1 MVNLTGV
8 LLRVFNR
15 IPKQDALAIIE
26 EKTGWVPEKK
36 LKKKE
41 DIKDKFLELERI
53 IKEEEIEDF
62 VQMAVMRKSIGLPA
76 YTYKVT
82 NLTFLDG
89 FSQEKIIENFTV
101 DEHTFKDVYIIST
114 KTERMGESL
123 EFHFRLKEF
132 ESQWLTGVNNLTSL
146 SAVFTA
152 NVTLNTSNRVLT
164 VYTGNHQV
172 QDVLIAFMS
181 SIFKMPIISYSLK
194 DFHNQINELGSVSF
208 KTALLLDFVSHRLK
222 QKGIE
227 ATFKEIKFYTGSKNK
242 KDGIKD
248 VAIGGKALLSSQLA
262 CEYITIGSD
271 IVFFS
276 TDMIYNGVEFS
287 TKVYLKG
294 SKLDILK
301 IVILDTDDED
311 IKSEVIE
318 IIQSEYI
325 DMCNNGIKDIA
336 QTKVLLNTIANK
348 YLNKD
353 QLIIRVIEENTLRSI
368 SIVTNLLSFLNDQ
381 DEDLNNSMREFIQSN
396 RTVLDS
402 IGYNNADLDLKS
414 LNAFVGD
421 ESPNIL
427 DEEDYSADEE
437 GGE

>member
-15 IPKQDALAIIE
+15 ITKQDALGIIE
-26 EKTGWVPEKK
+26 EKTGWVPENK
-36 LKKKE
+36 LKNKK
-41 DIKDKFLELERI
+41 DIKDKFLELEQI
-53 IKEEEIEDF
+53 IKEDEVEDF

-76 YTYKVT
+76 YTYKLT
-82 NLTFLDG
+82 NLTFLNG
-89 FSQEKIIENFTV
+89 FSQENFII
-101 DEHTFKDVYIIST
+101 DELTFKDVYIIST
-114 KTERMGESL
+114 KIERVGDTF

-152 NVTLNTSNRVLT
+152 NVTLNISNRVLT

-181 SIFKMPIISYSLK
+181 SIFKMPISSYSLK

-222 QKGIE
+222 EKGIE
-227 ATFKEIKFYTGSKNK
+227 ATFKEIKFYTGAKNK

-318 IIQSEYI
+318 VIQSEYI
-325 DMCNNGIKDIA
+325 DMCNNGIKDID
-336 QTKVLLNTIANK
+336 QTKVLLSTIANK
-348 YLNKD
+348 YFKKD

-368 SIVTNLLSFLNDQ
+368 SVVTNLLSFLNDQ
-381 DEDLNNSMREFIQSN
+381 DEVLNNSMREFIQSN

-402 IGYNNADLDLKS
+402 IGYNNADFDLKL

-421 ESPNIL
+421 ESSSII
-427 DEEDYSADEE
+427 DEEDYSAEE
-437 GGE
+437 DGEE